1 MANRTI
7 ALNSLAAKRAIG
19 SHLIP
24 VTAMDGLKRVRHLL
38 VAQQNPHR
46 HRTRDG
52 VCLIARG
59 LPGSWLTSFDTG
71 FMFTMLLQCI
81 AFFLSRKQVAWSERL
96 GPKPLGTAWIDSR
109 SGPIGPRLSV

>member
-1 MANRTI
+1 MADRTI
-7 ALNSLAAKRAIG
+7 ALILLTAKRAIG
-19 SHLIP
+19 SHLVP
-24 VTAMDGLKRVRHLL
+24 VTAMDGLKSVRHLL
-38 VAQQNPHR
+38 VAQQNRHR

-59 LPGSWLTSFDTG
+59 LPGSWLTSLDTN

-81 AFFLSRKQVAWSERL
+81 TFLLSRKRVAWSERL